1 MELNVGYTKYNIEE
15 SKLIFSF
22 GSLIDYSPNSSQIE
36 DAIGDHYYL
45 YKTKADTYFIYYKI
59 IGQNGF
65 MEPGYIAAEGI
76 LPIPKDLAILIQ
88 DRDTTP
94 QQGEPVENQRN
105 EKFEDIIADLF
116 QWHENVRNLVK
127 DRFSNPEDLIND
139 LKEMLI
145 CLNASSY
152 RGCLALAG
160 VSLERLLKEF
170 LTKNQIH
177 FEKDWMV
184 GRLIAEIEKSGKY
197 VDPSLKNI
205 WNIINA
211 QRIIGVHA
219 KERTPIPSKDQAMM
233 VVYAIKD
240 TTNRMLN
247 E

>member
-1 MELNVGYTKYNIEE
+1 MELNVGYTTYDTNE
-15 SKLIFSF
+15 STLIYSF
-22 GSLIDYSPNSSQIE
+22 RSLIDYSPNSSMIE
-36 DAIGDHYYL
+36 DAIGEHYYL
-45 YKTKADTYFIYYKI
+45 YKTKNNSYFIYYKI

-65 MEPGYIAAEGI
+65 MEPGYLAADGI

-88 DRDTTP
+88 DKGAKNPKDNSAKK
-94 QQGEPVENQRN
+94 QDNV
-105 EKFEDIIADLF
+105 KFEDIIADLF
-116 QWHENVRNLVK
+116 NWHENIKNKVK
-127 DRFSNPEDLIND
+127 STFSNPDDLIND

-170 LTKNQIH
+170 LTRNQIQ

-184 GRLIAEIEKSGKY
+184 GKLIGEIEKSGKY

-211 QRIIGVHA
+211 QRIVGVHA
-219 KERTPIPSKDQAMM
+219 KERTPIPSRDQAMM
-233 VVYAIKD
+233 VVYAVKD